1 MIRNY
6 NTIRSIL
13 SEPWLLSEEEAGR
26 LGFLISEV
34 LSPVRA
40 EESDERRE
48 LASVSFFQEVA
59 LGGESSRTARVGVL
73 RITGALTKYD
83 SLCDYG
89 MESYGTMLRE
99 MDADPGVKAVVLY
112 IDSPGGTVSGTEEL
126 GNVISGMSKPVVCF
140 GSDMLC
146 SAAYWLGACC
156 REIIMNNTTA
166 TVGSIGVLTTIVD
179 MSGYYERQGIRI
191 RDILAPQSAHKREID
206 EQLRNGKDDL
216 IRARLSVVADKFQTV
231 VRSKRNRV
239 DESQLT
245 GKVYFA
251 GDVVGTLIDGIGSF
265 EEAVARAVSLAND
278 HQTNHDNTMSQRQ
291 FPALAQAAGVPSLE
305 SADGTIFLTAEMAAA
320 VEQALGS
327 AAASPGEQPPAANR
341 EVEQATESP
350 SAQESDHSLEERLAQ
365 LEHRLSSMES
375 ESGDPG
381 AAVRPQTDGTKDDVT
396 AASNFTEAMAAAAR
410 FKEMYND

>member
-1 MIRNY
+1 MVRNY
-6 NTIRSIL
+6 NAIRSIL

-34 LSPVRA
+34 LSPLRA
-40 EESDERRE
+40 EEPIERRE
-48 LASVSFFQEVA
+48 LASVSFFQDVA
-59 LGGESSRTARVGVL
+59 VGGESSRTARVGVL

-83 SLCDYG
+83 SACDYG
-89 MESYGTMLRE
+89 MESYGNMLRAL
-99 MDADPGVKAVVLY
+99 DANPEVAAVVLY

-140 GSDMLC
+140 GSDLLC

-179 MSGYYERQGIRI
+179 KSEYFEKLGIRI
-191 RDILAPQSAHKREID
+191 RDIVAPQSPHKREID

-216 IRARLSVVADKFQTV
+216 IRARLGVVAEKFQSI
-231 VRSKRNRV
+231 VRSKRSGV
-239 DESQLT
+239 EESQLT

-265 EEAVARAVSLAND
+265 EEAVSRAAELAID
-278 HQTNHDNTMSQRQ
+278 HQTNHDNRMSKQQ

-320 VEQALGS
+320 VERALGS
-327 AAASPGEQPPAANR
+327 AAASATEEQAPTGIQPAEQPAGL
-341 EVEQATESP
+341 S
-350 SAQESDHSLEERLAQ
+350 SAQKMAALEARFARLEQRIAEMGGQ
-365 LEHRLSSMES
+365 
-375 ESGDPG
+375 SGDTG
-381 AAVRPQTDGTKDDVT
+381 AIVRPQTDGTKDDVT
-396 AASNFTEAMAAAAR
+396 AASNFMEAMEAAAQ
-410 FKEMYND
+410 FKKIYND